1 MRFAAVNTAILV
13 LLVLSGC
20 SPSLERKSYPV
31 SELNIIGYGTVVD
44 YQPYKANPSETQASR
59 VGIGFIAGGIIGA
72 AVASGTSESDIGTVS
87 AKEYLVRTP
96 DKQSKRVPS
105 YSTVR
110 LGECVAIFSPVDEVF
125 HSLERA
131 DPKMCP

>member
-1 MRFAAVNTAILV
+1 MQFGAGNTALLAVLV
-13 LLVLSGC
+13 LGGC
-20 SPSLERKSYPV
+20 SASLERKSYPV
-31 SELNIIGYGTVVD
+31 SDLNIIGYGTVVD

-87 AKEYLVRTP
+87 AKEYLVRTQ
-96 DKQSKRVPS
+96 DRQSRRVPS

-110 LGECVAIFSPVDEVF
+110 LGECVAIYSPVDEVF
-125 HSLERA
+125 HSLERV
-131 DPKMCP
+131 DPKECR